1 MDGAILTNREIS
13 ALVILLVFIAFL
25 LTRSDRSDIL
35 GSVGDVLRLL
45 GKPSLLVPLL
55 GYVAWITAAIAS
67 TAQFGLWDSS
77 LLKTTILWLL
87 LSGFALVMRLN
98 DAIEKPGF
106 FRIALITTLG
116 VAAVI
121 EFLSALKSFPLW
133 LELPAQF
140 LAVLLA
146 GVAVVAAREP
156 EQAPVRKFANGCLV
170 IFGLSALIWST
181 AHLVADWSN
190 LDLGRT
196 FREFL
201 LPIWLTAVALVYV
214 YGFAVLAAYQGIF
227 RRMRIWNKDGP
238 LLRQRLA
245 VTVRANGRLGRL
257 RLLSGLGIQ
266 RIARTHTFGQ
276 AWNELGSL
284 EDEARL
290 RIEEEAAAKRRLID
304 NAGVPGTDD
313 SGRQLDQREHVE
325 TRNALR
331 WLATCHMGHYRNGEQ
346 TYRADLLPIV
356 DSHFPCD
363 GLPENH
369 GIEMYVARDGRRWYA
384 TRRAVTDWRFAIGAA
399 GPPPDQWL
407 HDGPHPPRGFPA
419 EPGVGPVRRRY
430 GLGQLG
436 LTARACRRDAP
447 KSLFQVPVPNTSL
460 S

>member
-1 MDGAILTNREIS
+1 MEDGVLTNRELA
-13 ALVILLVFIAFL
+13 ALIVLGLLIAFV
-25 LTRSDRSDIL
+25 LTRRGRDKIL
-35 GSVGDVLRLL
+35 GSVRGVLVSLA
-45 GKPSLLVPLL
+45 KPSILTPLL
-55 GYVAWITAAIAS
+55 LYIGWIFAAA
-67 TAQFGLWDSS
+67 AGAAPFGLWDSS

-87 LSGFALVMRLN
+87 LSGLALVMRLN

-106 FRIALITTLG
+106 LRIALITALG
-116 VAAVI
+116 VAAVV

-133 LELPAQF
+133 LELPAQA
-140 LAVLLA
+140 LAFVFA

-156 EQAPVRKFANGCLV
+156 EQAPVRKFANGYLV

-181 AHLVADWSN
+181 AHLVAEWSN
-190 LDLGRT
+190 LDLGGI

-214 YGFAVLAAYQGIF
+214 YGFAVLAAYQGFF
-227 RRMRIWNKDGP
+227 RRMRIWNRDGP

-245 VTVRANGRLGRL
+245 VMVRANGRLGRL

-266 RIARTHTFGQ
+266 RIARTHTFRQ
-276 AWNELGSL
+276 AWNELESL

-290 RIEEEAAAKRRLID
+290 RTQEEAAAKRRLIE
-304 NAGVPGTDD
+304 NAGVSGTDD

-356 DSHFPCD
+356 ESHFSRD

-369 GIEMYVARDGRRWYA
+369 GVEMNVARDGQSWYA
-384 TRRAVTDWRFAIGAA
+384 TRRAITGWWFAIGAA
-399 GPPPDQWL
+399 DPPPDQWIY
-407 HDGPHPPRGFPA
+407 DGPHPPQGFPS
-419 EPGVGPVRRRY
+419 EPEWDRFGG
-430 GLGQLG
+430 GAAS
-436 LTARACRRDAP
+436 TNWD
-447 KSLFQVPVPNTSL
+447 
-460 S
+460 